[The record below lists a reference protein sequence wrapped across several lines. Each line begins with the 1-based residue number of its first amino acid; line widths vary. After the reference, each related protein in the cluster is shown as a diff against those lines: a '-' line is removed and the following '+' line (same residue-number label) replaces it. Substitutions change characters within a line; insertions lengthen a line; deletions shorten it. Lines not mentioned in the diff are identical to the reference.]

1 MKFRQVLR
9 HLGRRMHARE
19 LVRNAYV
26 GLLDR
31 PADAPAL
38 TRYAALIRT
47 DADGEARFL
56 NVLRESDEFRQ
67 RVYANAA
74 PELVESMYRV
84 LLGREPEAAALEN
97 YAQLVT
103 SHKRFEY
110 VLSEIALSDEHRT
123 RILDLGIEHVVAAI
137 YSGLTGNSPEALSE
151 ADRVSFTS
159 PGAGGGLDKL
169 VASIAALPQARDA
182 SFAAYSDEFRQ
193 RIFADAANLLI
204 GSIYR
209 ALLGREPDAAALD
222 SYAQRVTDLGPF
234 EQVLCEIAQS
244 DEHRTRI
251 FDQNIEHTVASVYR
265 GVTGHSLD
273 ALSDVDRPAVMSAAA
288 HGLGELVACIT
299 TLAHASAPSFDSSRA
314 EIVESVYAGLL
325 GRVPTP
331 DERHTALTSLRTPS
345 DVRQLV
351 AHCGDIRVR
360 QTIKPADVPNTMLD
374 NGIRLVR
381 PDKLPDAQTVQLVDG
396 FFDNEAGF
404 AWSKRTSALVVTGR
418 VTLYLSCNY
427 LFPGEVREVT
437 IESEGSTHV
446 VKLTDA
452 YAAHQIV
459 VGGDEPVFVRFRAN
473 AAISPKERGVS
484 TDSRPLAFQLWFG
497 TPPLPKVVENCD
509 LASAGTGRKIYCVF
523 DSKKE
528 EDSLRPILLELARQ
542 GFDCESVATSQL
554 ARRFRGR
561 TVNNGVFLIAS
572 AQAYASVRNAGL
584 DGRFMYA
591 EHGASPLKGYTYS
604 GHYTHYD
611 LALLPG
617 RLWTERLKALYPHA
631 KTRYEVIGY
640 PKLSVRK
647 LSTNERAK
655 LCERLGIDPYRPIVL
670 FAPTWSGGDRE
681 CGLFNI
687 RHLAPQG
694 NMFAIPHDGDVKYAN
709 ELAVQGSRIHVL
721 QAGDSISDYYA
732 LADILV
738 SDVSSTAVEF
748 AALGK
753 PVVCLA
759 MARIPDF
766 ETRYHESARRIR
778 IPHTEQYWDFCSVVE
793 PELLQATVDALA
805 AQVRPGEAG
814 APPEGVNAL
823 LSCHGEQAIQR
834 AVSAIHGFLQDD
846 GAFATPASRSTPIE
860 FAIAE
865 M

>member
-1 MKFRQVLR
+1 
-9 HLGRRMHARE
+9 MHARE

-84 LLGREPEAAALEN
+84 LLGREPEAAALDN

-103 SHKRFEY
+103 GHERFEY

-123 RILDLGIEHVVAAI
+123 RVLDLGIEQVVAAI
-137 YSGLTGNSPEALSE
+137 YSGLTGNSPETLSE
-151 ADRVSFTS
+151 AERVSFTS
-159 PGAGGGLDKL
+159 AGAAGRLDRL
-169 VASIAALPQARDA
+169 VAGIAALPQARDA
-182 SFAAYSDEFRQ
+182 SFAAYSEEFQQ
-193 RIFADAANLLI
+193 RVVADAAHLLI
-204 GSIYR
+204 ESIYR

-222 SYAQRVTDLGPF
+222 SYAQRVTDLGSF

-244 DEHRTRI
+244 DEHRSRI

-273 ALSDVDRPAVMSAAA
+273 ALSDADRPAIMSAAA
-288 HGLGELVACIT
+288 RGLGELVACIT
-299 TLAHASAPSFDSSRA
+299 TLAQASTPSFDASRA

-325 GRVPTP
+325 GRAPTP

-351 AHCGDIRVR
+351 AHCGDIRER
-360 QTIKPADVPNTMLD
+360 QTVTPADVPNTMLD

-396 FFDNEAGF
+396 FFENEEGF
-404 AWSKRTSALVVTGR
+404 AWSKRISALVVTGR

-427 LFPGEVREVT
+427 LFPGEVREVA

-452 YAAHQIV
+452 YAAHQITID
-459 VGGDEPVFVRFRAN
+459 GDAPVFVRLRAN
-473 AAISPKERGVS
+473 SAISPKERGVS
-484 TDSRPLAFQLWFG
+484 SDSRPLAFQLWFQ
-497 TPPLPKVVENCD
+497 TPPLPNFVENCISVD
-509 LASAGTGRKIYCVF
+509 SGAGRKIYCVF

-528 EDSLRPILLELARQ
+528 EDSLRPIQLELMRQ
-542 GFDCESVATSQL
+542 GFDCEAVATSQL
-554 ARRFRGR
+554 SRRFRGR
-561 TVNNGVFLIAS
+561 FAGDGIFLIAS
-572 AQAYASVRNAGL
+572 TEAYASARNAGL
-584 DGRFMYA
+584 DGRFIYA
-591 EHGASPLKGYTYS
+591 EHGASPLKQYTYS
-604 GHYTHYD
+604 SHYTHYD

-617 RLWTERLKALYPHA
+617 RLWTERLKTRYPYA
-631 KTRYEVIGY
+631 KTRYEAIGY

-647 LSTNERAK
+647 LSADERAK
-655 LCERLGIDPYRPIVL
+655 MCERLGVDPYRPVAL

-687 RHLAPQG
+687 RHLDPRG
-694 NMFAIPHDGDVKYAN
+694 NMFAVPHDGDVRYAS
-709 ELAVQGSRIHVL
+709 ELAARGWRVHVL
-721 QAGDSISDYYA
+721 QTGESISDYYA
-732 LADILV
+732 VADILI

-766 ETRYHESARRIR
+766 DTQYHESARRIR
-778 IPHTEQYWDFCSVVE
+778 IPHTDHYWDFCSVVE
-793 PELLQATVDALA
+793 PELLQATVDQLADKVHVGAVPAPTEAL
-805 AQVRPGEAG
+805 
-814 APPEGVNAL
+814 NAL
-823 LSCHGEQAIQR
+823 LRCHGNEAAQHAVRAIR
-834 AVSAIHGFLQDD
+834 AFLLGEDVPAAPEPHD
-846 GAFATPASRSTPIE
+846 TPVEST
-860 FAIAE
+860 IAE